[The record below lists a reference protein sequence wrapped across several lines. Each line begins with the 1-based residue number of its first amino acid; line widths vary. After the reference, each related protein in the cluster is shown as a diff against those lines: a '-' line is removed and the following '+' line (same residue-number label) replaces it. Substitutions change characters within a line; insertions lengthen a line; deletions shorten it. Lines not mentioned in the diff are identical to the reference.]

1 MMDTPVT
8 VKPGRTAFR
17 SNIRPRIIKNQ
28 HELSSLLPPP
38 TSAAPRDQS
47 TPLPTNNDSTFRTP
61 GGPASSSSSSSSRKP
76 TDAASA
82 SLFSVLDRSGWSVR
96 VEHAVNKIIREHSAR
111 QQDTSIYGDTNRMFN
126 ATLDAVIIIANG
138 IGGGCNGAGGKVDI
152 SDEHLLWS
160 EGFLR
165 GVRDRYGNHPPNVR
179 KLLGFIRH
187 LWDEKVAKGSAGA
200 ADASQLFLQTYQDN
214 LGGQANMTTRIPAPV
229 PPPTV

>member
-1 MMDTPVT
+1 MMDTPVA

-17 SNIRPRIIKNQ
+17 HNIRPRIIKNQ
-28 HELSSLLPPP
+28 HELSSLIP
-38 TSAAPRDQS
+38 TPAARPVSRDHSATTR
-47 TPLPTNNDSTFRTP
+47 NNESTFRTP
-61 GGPASSSSSSSSRKP
+61 GGPPISSSSSSRMLKP
-76 TDAASA
+76 SDAASA

-96 VEHAVNKIIREHSAR
+96 VEHAVNEIIREHSAR

-126 ATLDAVIIIANG
+126 ATLDAVIIIANAV
-138 IGGGCNGAGGKVDI
+138 GGCTGGGGKVDI

-187 LWDEKVAKGSAGA
+187 LWDEKVAKGTAGA
-200 ADASQLFLQTYQDN
+200 ADASQLFQQTYQEN
-214 LGGQANMTTRIPAPV
+214 AGNVTTRIP
-229 PPPTV
+229 PPTPTV

>member
-17 SNIRPRIIKNQ
+17 HNIRPRIIKNQ
-28 HELSSLLPPP
+28 HELSSLVP
-38 TSAAPRDQS
+38 TPAARPASRDQ
-47 TPLPTNNDSTFRTP
+47 TGTTRINESTFRTP
-61 GGPASSSSSSSSRKP
+61 GGPPSASSSSRMLKP
-76 TDAASA
+76 SDAASA

-96 VEHAVNKIIREHSAR
+96 VEHAVNEIIREHSAR

-126 ATLDAVIIIANG
+126 ATLDAVIIIANAV
-138 IGGGCNGAGGKVDI
+138 GGSGKVDI

-187 LWDEKVAKGSAGA
+187 LWDDKVAKGAVGA
-200 ADASQLFLQTYQDN
+200 ADASQLFLQTYQDSA
-214 LGGQANMTTRIPAPV
+214 GQQANVTTRIP
-229 PPPTV
+229 PPSPKV